1 MEFDIALH
9 IDLAV
14 EDNDFVLND
23 SLDPAT
29 LKKADVIAQDI
40 KHRILESGLITK
52 LVGLRNK
59 NGIAP
64 ILTEL
69 ELLTEQD
76 NRIKPGTIKVLR
88 NDDGTLSI
96 IAQTRQY
103 GGLQYGL

>member
-9 IDLAV
+9 IDL
-14 EDNDFVLND
+14 EIQDNDFVLND
-23 SLDPAT
+23 SLSPSI

-40 KHRILESGLITK
+40 KHRILESGLLTK
-52 LVGLRNK
+52 LLGLRNK

-76 NRIKPGTIKVLR
+76 NRIKPGTIKVYR

-96 IAQTRQY
+96 TAQTRQY
-103 GGLQYGL
+103 GGLQSGL

>member
-9 IDLAV
+9 IDL
-14 EDNDFVLND
+14 EIQDNDFVLND
-23 SLDPAT
+23 SLSPST

-40 KHRILESGLITK
+40 KHRILESGLLTK

-76 NRIKPGTIKVLR
+76 NRIKPGTIKVYR

-96 IAQTRQY
+96 TAQTRQY
-103 GGLQYGL
+103 GGIQSGL

>member
-1 MEFDIALH
+1 MDFDIALH

-23 SLDPAT
+23 SLTPST
-29 LKKADVIAQDI
+29 LSKSNVVAQDI
-40 KHRILESGLITK
+40 KHRILESGLLIK
-52 LVGLRNK
+52 LIGLRNK

-76 NRIKPGTIKVLR
+76 NRIKPGTIKVYR

-96 IAQTRQY
+96 TAQTRQY
-103 GGLQYGL
+103 GSLQSGL

>member
-1 MEFDIALH
+1 MNFDISLH
-9 IDLAV
+9 IDL
-14 EDNDFVLND
+14 EIQDNDFVLND
-23 SLDPAT
+23 SLSPST

-40 KHRILESGLITK
+40 KHRILESGLLTK

-76 NRIKPGTIKVLR
+76 NRIKPGTIKVYR

-96 IAQTRQY
+96 TAQTRQY
-103 GGLQYGL
+103 GGLQSGI

>member
-9 IDLAV
+9 IDL
-14 EDNDFVLND
+14 EIQDNDFVLND
-23 SLDPAT
+23 SLSPST

-40 KHRILESGLITK
+40 KHRILESGLLTK

-76 NRIKPGTIKVLR
+76 NRIKPGTIKVHR
-88 NDDGTLSI
+88 NDDGTLNI
-96 IAQTRQY
+96 TAQTRQY
-103 GGLQYGL
+103 GGIQSGL

>member
-9 IDLAV
+9 IDL
-14 EDNDFVLND
+14 EIQDNDFVLND
-23 SLDPAT
+23 SLSSST

-40 KHRILESGLITK
+40 KHRILESGLLTK

-76 NRIKPGTIKVLR
+76 NRIKPGTIKVYR

-96 IAQTRQY
+96 TAQTRQY
-103 GGLQYGL
+103 GGLQSGL

>member
-1 MEFDIALH
+1 MNFDIALH
-9 IDLAV
+9 VDL
-14 EDNDFVLND
+14 EIQDNDFVLSD
-23 SLDPAT
+23 SLSPST

-40 KHRILESGLITK
+40 KHRILESGLLTK

-76 NRIKPGTIKVLR
+76 NRIKPGTIKVYR

-96 IAQTRQY
+96 TAQTRQY
-103 GGLQYGL
+103 GGLQSGL

>member
-1 MEFDIALH
+1 MNFDIALH
-9 IDLAV
+9 IDL
-14 EDNDFVLND
+14 EIQDNDFVLND
-23 SLDPAT
+23 SLSPST
-29 LKKADVIAQDI
+29 LEKADVIAQDI
-40 KHRILESGLITK
+40 KHRILESGLLTK

-76 NRIKPGTIKVLR
+76 NRIKPGTIKVYR

-96 IAQTRQY
+96 TAQTRQY
-103 GGLQYGL
+103 GGLQSGI

>member
-9 IDLAV
+9 IDL
-14 EDNDFVLND
+14 EIKDNYFVLND
-23 SLDPAT
+23 SLSPST

-40 KHRILESGLITK
+40 KHRILESGLLTK

-76 NRIKPGTIKVLR
+76 NRIKPGTIKVYR

-96 IAQTRQY
+96 TAQTRQY
-103 GGLQYGL
+103 GGLQSGL

>member
-9 IDLAV
+9 IDL
-14 EDNDFVLND
+14 EIQDGDFMLND
-23 SLDPAT
+23 SLSPSA
-29 LKKADVIAQDI
+29 LKKADVIGQDI
-40 KHRILESGLITK
+40 KHRILESGLLTK

-76 NRIKPGTIKVLR
+76 NRVKPGTIKVHR

-96 IAQTRQY
+96 NAQTRQY
-103 GGLQYGL
+103 GSSNEF

>member
-9 IDLAV
+9 IDL
-14 EDNDFVLND
+14 EIQDGDFMLND
-23 SLDPAT
+23 SLSPST
-29 LKKADVIAQDI
+29 LKKADVISQDI
-40 KHRILESGLITK
+40 KHRILESGLLTK

-59 NGIAP
+59 NAIAP

-76 NRIKPGTIKVLR
+76 NRVKPGTIKVHR

-96 IAQTRQY
+96 NAQTRQY
-103 GGLQYGL
+103 GSNNEL

>member
-9 IDLAV
+9 IDL
-14 EDNDFVLND
+14 EIQDGDFMLND
-23 SLDPAT
+23 SLSPST
-29 LKKADVIAQDI
+29 LKKADVIGQDI
-40 KHRILESGLITK
+40 KHRILESGLLTK

-76 NRIKPGTIKVLR
+76 NRIKPGTIKVHR

-96 IAQTRQY
+96 NAQTRQY
-103 GGLQYGL
+103 GSSNEL

>member
-1 MEFDIALH
+1 MNFDIALH
-9 IDLAV
+9 IDLEV
-14 EDNDFVLND
+14 QDNDFVLND
-23 SLDPAT
+23 SLSPST

-40 KHRILESGLITK
+40 KHRILESGLLTK

-76 NRIKPGTIKVLR
+76 NRIKPGTINVYR
-88 NDDGTLSI
+88 NDDGTLNI
-96 IAQTRQY
+96 TAQTRQY
-103 GGLQYGL
+103 GSLQGGL

>member
-40 KHRILESGLITK
+40 KHRILESGILTK

-59 NGIAP
+59 NSIAP

-88 NDDGTLSI
+88 NDDGTLNI
-96 IAQTRQY
+96 AAQTRQY
-103 GGLQYGL
+103 GGLQSGL

>member
-9 IDLAV
+9 IDL
-14 EDNDFVLND
+14 EIQDNDFVLND
-23 SLDPAT
+23 SLSPST

-40 KHRILESGLITK
+40 KHRILESGLLTK

-76 NRIKPGTIKVLR
+76 NRIKPGTIKVYR

-103 GGLQYGL
+103 GGLQSGL

>member
-1 MEFDIALH
+1 MEFDIAMH
-9 IDLAV
+9 IDL
-14 EDNDFVLND
+14 EIQDNDFVLND
-23 SLDPAT
+23 SLSPST
-29 LKKADVIAQDI
+29 LKKAGVIAQDI
-40 KHRILESGLITK
+40 KHRILESGLLTK

-76 NRIKPGTIKVLR
+76 NRIKPGTIKVYR

-96 IAQTRQY
+96 TAQTRQY
-103 GGLQYGL
+103 GGLQSGL

>member
-1 MEFDIALH
+1 MKFDIALH

-29 LKKADVIAQDI
+29 LKKAAVIAQDI
-40 KHRILESGLITK
+40 KHRILESGLLTK

-96 IAQTRQY
+96 NAQTRQY
-103 GGLQYGL
+103 GGLQSGL